1 MKSFTDNNNGTITDN
16 QTGLMWLK
24 NANEAGAMT
33 WKNANEAG
41 AMTWKNAMLWTKH
54 LTYGQH
60 SDWRLPTRFE
70 LESLLDYSQFNP
82 ALPQGHPFINVQ
94 SSYYWSSSTC
104 AGHTLYAWY
113 VYMFY
118 GNVNYNGKS
127 NVYYVWPVRGGK
139 S

>member
-24 NANEAGAMT
+24 NANEAGEMA
-33 WKNANEAG
+33 WKG
-41 AMTWKNAMLWTKH
+41 AMLWTKH

-70 LESLLDYSQFNP
+70 LESLLDITKHNP
-82 ALPQGHPFINVQ
+82 ALPRKHPFINVQ
-94 SSYYWSSSTC
+94 SSNYWSSSTS
-104 AGHTLYAWY
+104 AGYTNRAWY
-113 VYMFY
+113 VNMDLGYVF
-118 GNVNYNGKS
+118 NDVKS
-127 NVYYVWPVRGGK
+127 DVYYVWPVRGGK